1 MKEETSYEAAEDD
14 TQKESDP
21 GGVKHLKLKHE
32 VSLQDVETILLIGE
46 MIHFSDC
53 IMPLNFLFDH

>member
-1 MKEETSYEAAEDD
+1 M
-14 TQKESDP
+14 TQV
-21 GGVKHLKLKHE
+21 GQNTFLKLKHE